1 MTITISSQPISIQ
14 PTPKKKS
21 RLNLW
26 FEKIMVIFILINYL
40 LVLFDLSYVPYHD
53 FWQQGEIQIV
63 FETPLHQINFPNL
76 PIKILPFNAT
86 EHYDWVK
93 GIKPH
98 KATVQYLNKV
108 EQLNNTINQQARQ
121 SDAASPQTIL
131 MTEETEAIFADLR
144 NLSDDMLKL
153 NPFEVANKTGTFEI
167 IKNRMRQHI
176 FANIQVPADAAFRN
190 FWSSEHFL
198 KEGFRQELSFFEQD
212 IKPLMETNY
221 FRPLGENGKPL
232 DHFWLLDL
240 PFMTL
245 FFLGFI
251 MRTWL
256 ISRNYKGVSWLDAML
271 WRWYDIFLFLPIL
284 RIFRIFP
291 LIIRLNHAKFI
302 NLKKVQR
309 LASQGFVASIAEE
322 LIQVVM
328 IRVIN
333 QIQSSISQGDIQK
346 FLKQHHQSTD
356 LNDRNEI
363 AEIFKIFFQITAQ
376 KVIPQI
382 KPDAEALLKHN
393 LAKALAQTP
402 IFQNLQKLPGMKNL
416 ENQISEQIS
425 FKLYQAFS
433 ETLVKM
439 TKEDPKSNELLEQL
453 MQNFNQVMATELQG
467 QKRINQ
473 LETLVTEF
481 LEEFKINYVKPLSA
495 EDLEIILEQTRL
507 LKQVNN
513 LSVFEPTLIRQVRS

>member
-1 MTITISSQPISIQ
+1 MTITISSQP
-14 PTPKKKS
+14 TPKRKS

-40 LVLFDLSYVPYHD
+40 LVLFDLSYIPYHD

-76 PIKILPFNAT
+76 PIKVFPFNIT
-86 EHYDWVK
+86 PYYDWVK

-98 KATVQYLNKV
+98 RATVQYLNKV
-108 EQLNNTINQQARQ
+108 DELNNTINQQAQ
-121 SDAASPQTIL
+121 QLEAASSQTNLIL
-131 MTEETEAIFADLR
+131 TEESEMIFANLR
-144 NLSDDMLKL
+144 NLSDETLKL
-153 NPFEVANKTGTFEI
+153 NPFEVANKTGTLEI

-176 FANIQVPADAAFRN
+176 FDNTQTSADAAFDI
-190 FWSSEHFL
+190 FWSSEHF
-198 KEGFRQELSFFEQD
+198 KKQGYRQELNFFEQD

-232 DHFWLLDL
+232 DYFWLLDF
-240 PFMTL
+240 PFITL
-245 FFLGFI
+245 FFLGFL
-251 MRTWL
+251 MRTRI
-256 ISRNYKGVSWLDAML
+256 ISRHYRGVTWFDAML

-284 RIFRIFP
+284 RWLRILP

-302 NLKKVQR
+302 NLKPIKR
-309 LASQGFVASIAEE
+309 LASQGFVANIAED
-322 LIQVVM
+322 IVQVVV

-333 QIQSSISQGDIQK
+333 QVQTSISQGDIQK
-346 FLKQHHQSTD
+346 FLKQRHQ
-356 LNDRNEI
+356 NIEINGHNEL
-363 AEIFKIFFQITAQ
+363 AEIFKIFLQITVQ

-393 LAKALAQTP
+393 FAKALSQTP
-402 IFQNLQKLPGMKNL
+402 ILQNLQKLPGMKNL

-433 ETLVKM
+433 ETLVEM
-439 TKEDPKSNELLEQL
+439 TKDDPKSNELLGQL
-453 MQNFNQVMATELQG
+453 MQTFNQAMATELQG
-467 QKRINQ
+467 QKRIDQ

-507 LKQVNN
+507 LRQTND
-513 LSVFEPTLIRQVRS
+513 LTFFEPTLIRQVRA